1 MNVDG
6 AGTST
11 VPRAPAWLVTSG
23 APPCRATIGGSTW
36 TGSGPPPRVVGLE
49 IEGCPARP
57 DPTGAAFVLFSDAA
71 PAGCKIEVARS
82 VACTP
87 VAVEGGHPL
96 MHVASLVDARGT
108 AVVVAA
114 GPGTYATY
122 DATGGRLVRAR
133 EVVWMAVPEE
143 AWSANVGSDCAQQ
156 P

>member
-11 VPRAPAWLVTSG
+11 VPQGPAWLVATG
-23 APPCRATIGGSTW
+23 APPCRTTIGVSTW
-36 TGSGPPPRVVGLE
+36 DGSGPPPRVVGRKV
-49 IEGCPARP
+49 EGCPARP

-71 PAGCKIEVARS
+71 PSGCKIEITRPVG
-82 VACTP
+82 CTP

-96 MHVASLVDARGT
+96 MQVASLVDARGT

-114 GPGTYATY
+114 GPGMYATY
-122 DATGGRLVRAR
+122 DATGGRLVRGR
-133 EVVWMAVPEE
+133 EVVWMAVAEE